1 LGLPVAAT
9 GFTRPEAK
17 NRDGEPRVASRIR
30 FLALAALVALVAA
43 CAYGPGST
51 PETRAAQAEANA
63 AQARE
68 QSIQNAMGNMTTQSY
83 EPGLGTGGIFDLFGP
98 GRAEPARQIGVNKY
112 LWTASLDVLSFLPL
126 EGADPFSGVIVTD
139 WGRVGG
145 DPTPFR
151 VTVLISEAA
160 LDARSLRVAAL
171 RQQGGRPVPVST
183 ADNRR
188 LEDAILTRARQLRI
202 ASAER

>member
-1 LGLPVAAT
+1 M
-9 GFTRPEAK
+9 
-17 NRDGEPRVASRIR
+17 ASKIR
-30 FLALAALVALVAA
+30 FLALAASVALVAA
-43 CAYGPGST
+43 CTYGRGST
-51 PETRAAQAEANA
+51 PESRAAQAEANA

-68 QSIQNAMGNMTTQSY
+68 QSIQSAMGNMSQQSY
-83 EPGLGTGGIFDLFGP
+83 EPGLGTGGILDLFGP
-98 GRAEPARQIGVNKY
+98 GRGEPARQIGVNKY

-139 WGRVGG
+139 WGRIAG

-151 VTVLISEAA
+151 VTVLISEPA
-160 LDARSLRVAAL
+160 LDARSLRVAAF
-171 RQQGGRPVPVST
+171 RQVGGRSAPVSA

-202 ASAER
+202 ASAERR